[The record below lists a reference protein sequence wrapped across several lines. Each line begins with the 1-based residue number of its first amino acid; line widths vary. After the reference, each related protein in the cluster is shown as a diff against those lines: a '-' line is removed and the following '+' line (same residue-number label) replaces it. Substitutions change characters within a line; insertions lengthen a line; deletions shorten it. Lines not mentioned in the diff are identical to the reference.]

1 MDRLTKISIIG
12 AGNVGSTF
20 AYTLMLSGL
29 ASDIVLV
36 DINKKKSEGEVMDL
50 NHAMPFSSPAN
61 ISSGNYDDC
70 KSSDIVVITAGLA
83 QKPGETRL
91 QLVEKNMEIFKTVV
105 PAISKAAPEAIII
118 VVSNPVDIL
127 TYVTLKVSG
136 LPKERVIGSGTTL
149 DTARFHFELGNAF
162 GIDPRNVHA
171 YIIGEHGD
179 SEVPIW
185 SLANVAGVRL
195 TDFCPL
201 CGMNYDQKAMDKLFE
216 KTKTAAYKIIE
227 AKGATYYAIASG
239 TLQIVESILRNEKSI
254 MTVSTFVED
263 YYGVSDVCIS
273 IPAIISRDGIKEFIK
288 LALSDD
294 EADAFRRS
302 AKILKDIIFS
312 LKL

>member
-1 MDRLTKISIIG
+1 MDRLTKVSIIG
-12 AGNVGSTF
+12 TGNVGSTF

-36 DINKKKSEGEVMDL
+36 DINKKKSEGEMMDL
-50 NHAMPFSSPAN
+50 NHAMPFSRPAT
-61 ISSGNYDDC
+61 IFSGDYDDC
-70 KSSDIVVITAGLA
+70 KDSDIVVITAGLA

-91 QLVEKNMEIFKTVV
+91 QLVEKNTEIFKTII
-105 PAISKAAPEAIII
+105 PAISKATPEAIII

-127 TYVTLKVSG
+127 TYVTLKISG
-136 LPKERVIGSGTTL
+136 LPKERIIGSGTTL
-149 DTARFHFELGNAF
+149 DTARFRFELGNAF

-179 SEVPIW
+179 SEVPVW

-201 CGMNYDQKAMDKLFE
+201 CGMNYDQEEMNKLFE
-216 KTKTAAYKIIE
+216 KTKTAAYKII
-227 AKGATYYAIASG
+227 AANGATYYAIASG
-239 TLQIVESILRNEKSI
+239 TLHIVESSLRNEKSV
-254 MTVSTFVED
+254 MTVSTLVDD

-273 IPAIISRDGIKEFIK
+273 VPAIISRSGVREFMK
-288 LALSDD
+288 LILSDD

-302 AKILKDIIFS
+302 AKVLKDILSSIQ
-312 LKL
+312 L